1 MGSFAKKIGRV
12 QKMRS
17 KALMKDAVKEGRKL
31 RAATN
36 QVMDLTAEQMVND
49 LLVEADAI
57 DDVSTILLLASNRAF
72 GFGAKR
78 IGELNKKMFTHYDC
92 IQDKLVTMRDID
104 KILLDEANLDI
115 QDDREAVEEKY
126 KDYERYFQITR
137 KVMDELSSCWLLAL
151 HDEFNFKAKR
161 LARGYHE
168 AGKISVALKEKRLSS
183 EDLHKELYRIK
194 MRGKAA

>member
-1 MGSFAKKIGRV
+1 MGSFAKKIGRA

-78 IGELNKKMFTHYDC
+78 IGELNKKNVYSLRLH
-92 IQDKLVTMRDID
+92 
-104 KILLDEANLDI
+104 
-115 QDDREAVEEKY
+115 
-126 KDYERYFQITR
+126 TR
-137 KVMDELSSCWLLAL
+137 QASY
-151 HDEFNFKAKR
+151 H
-161 LARGYHE
+161 ARHRQNP
-168 AGKISVALKEKRLSS
+168 A
-183 EDLHKELYRIK
+183 
-194 MRGKAA
+194 